1 MRNFFYFFIMLL
13 CIACTN
19 RNSKDPY
26 PYTFKSIKNFNGTA
40 VEKLSRHVKDN
51 DTLAIISF
59 LKDNPSVSID
69 TKDKYFGHSLLMWT
83 IYNGKYEAF
92 HCLLNNGANPNFVGN
107 YRHETPL
114 YLASQYFGHD
124 YETDARYC
132 KELLEHGADP
142 NKFNPLEEAVVNDL
156 EYTKLLIEYG
166 ADYDKKNGKD
176 SYANM
181 AIIQCKDD
189 IAEYLIIEKKAV
201 LYSAPYF
208 DFWNLKDPRVALIKK
223 KIEDYL
229 NCHPEQLKY

>member
-1 MRNFFYFFIMLL
+1 MLQ

-19 RNSKDPY
+19 NSSKNPY
-26 PYTFKSIKNFNGTA
+26 PYTFKSVKNFNSTA
-40 VEKLSRHVKDN
+40 VEKLSQYVKDN
-51 DTLAIISF
+51 DTLSIVRF
-59 LKDNPSVSID
+59 LKDNSSISID
-69 TKDKYFGHSLLMWT
+69 TKDRYFGSSLLMWA

-92 HCLLNNGANPNFVGN
+92 HCLLNHGANPDFESD

-114 YLASQYFGHD
+114 YFASQYINED
-124 YETDARYC
+124 YEPDARYC

-142 NKFNPLEEAVVNDL
+142 NKHNPLEEAVTTNL

-166 ADYDKKNGKD
+166 ADYNKKIGGE

-189 IAEYLIIEKKAV
+189 IAEFLIIDKKAV

-208 DFWNLKDPRVALIKK
+208 DFWNLKDPRVALVKK